1 MFTVEGRKDGGSHGK
16 ENEQIRR
23 LGSYGGKDQGL
34 GLLRTILGY
43 GLGFMALGA
52 QCWCLISVQDPP
64 TQGHHQQIW
73 VVVLKQ
79 NLKDE
84 GFRSS
89 VAALG

>member
-1 MFTVEGRKDGGSHGK
+1 
-16 ENEQIRR
+16 
-23 LGSYGGKDQGL
+23 
-34 GLLRTILGY
+34 
-43 GLGFMALGA
+43 MALGA

-89 VAALG
+89 VAALHRGSVGCCTSNSTGGALRSSVAISNSIQSKKGELRSE